1 MNHLLRFSLF
11 EEVNPKDIA
20 FIESISDYFTTAF
33 EFEIETEDKTNIK
46 IDFSILYDDDVVTDM
61 IDIVRLE
68 MDLKR
73 KKEKDLVENIIY
85 SVIDATEE
93 GIITNDML
101 FDIFN
106 PENFETDRD
115 AEIASFTKS
124 ILISHISGEDL
135 SYMKKQA
142 KKYLPN
148 FTKKWD
154 RKLDYVEDA
163 TLERGIEIK
172 PKKYLTSLSD
182 GIQMIED
189 FYSDLSNQDYWN
201 FSTRTG
207 LHINIG
213 TNRKDIEWNPIK
225 GLLMMNDFNEEG
237 ESTPYVFKD
246 MTWRFNNNFCGS
258 LMSAIKKM
266 DRESIDELKK
276 SIDLNDI
283 KSAEVI
289 LNGFLV
295 DRLKEWGHKNFGFNL
310 TKLDLNYVEFRYAGG
325 EISKDVLIEKLKYF
339 SFVVYTMTNPE
350 YKRKEYL
357 KKLYKFIDNL

>member
-1 MNHLLRFSLF
+1 MKYILQFSLF

-68 MDLKR
+68 MGLTR

-93 GIITNDML
+93 GIITNEML

-106 PENFETDRD
+106 PSNFKTDRE

-124 ILISHISGEDL
+124 ILMSHISGEDL
-135 SYMKKQA
+135 AYMKKQA

-148 FTKKWD
+148 FTKKWA

-172 PKKYLTSLSD
+172 PKKYMTTLAD

-189 FYSDLSNQDYWN
+189 FYDDMSKQDYWS
-201 FSTRTG
+201 FSARTG

-213 TNRKDIEWNPIK
+213 TNKKTVEWNPIK
-225 GLLMMNDFNEEG
+225 GLLMMNDFNEYDN
-237 ESTPYVFKD
+237 TPYVFKD
-246 MTWRFNNNFCGS
+246 MTWRFNNSFCGS
-258 LMSAIKKM
+258 LIPAIKKM
-266 DRESIDELKK
+266 DSEKISELKK
-276 SIDLNDI
+276 SIDLHDI
-283 KSAEVI
+283 RSAEAV
-289 LNGFLV
+289 LNKFLV
-295 DRLKEWGHKNFGFNL
+295 DKLKEWGHKNFGFNL

-350 YKRKEYL
+350 YKRREYL

>member
-1 MNHLLRFSLF
+1 MKHLLRFSLF

-46 IDFSILYDDDVVTDM
+46 IDFSILYDDDVVNDM

-68 MDLKR
+68 MGLKR
-73 KKEKDLVENIIY
+73 KKEKDLVENLIY

-93 GIITNDML
+93 GIVTNEML

-106 PENFETDRD
+106 PDNFSTDKES
-115 AEIASFTKS
+115 EIASFTKS
-124 ILISHISGEDL
+124 ILMSHISGEDL

-148 FTKKWD
+148 FTSKWA

-172 PKKYLTSLSD
+172 PKKYLITLSD
-182 GIQMIED
+182 GVQMIED
-189 FYSDLSNQDYWN
+189 FYDDLSKQDYWK
-201 FSTRTG
+201 FSSRTG

-213 TNRKDIEWNPIK
+213 TNKMGIEWNPIK
-225 GLLMMNDFNEEG
+225 GLLMMNDFNEG
-237 ESTPYVFKD
+237 ANTPYVFKD
-246 MTWRFNNNFCGS
+246 ITWRFNNSFCGS
-258 LMSAIKKM
+258 LIPAIKKM
-266 DRESIDELKK
+266 DRESIDKLKE
-276 SIDLNDI
+276 SIDLHDI
-283 KSAEVI
+283 KSAETI
-289 LNGFLV
+289 LNKFLV
-295 DRLKEWGHKNFGFNL
+295 DKLKEWGHKNFGFNL

-357 KKLYKFIDNL
+357 KKLYKFVDNL